1 MVILFKFS
9 MQVLAYFVWVVV
21 PVTNLIFRAIVVLF
35 RSASCISFHSGFL
48 SSLMVLLKGCK
59 MSYFSSLSCVVFQAH
74 GTGEHFLGPV
84 PVVAG
89 SPLLVFLAIQCVWA
103 GRDSEALQEGE
114 HFPGQGQLWQNSVP
128 CQLYLWVGKESFRHG
143 FISSWFLRFF
153 FCVLFQWYYRSA

>member
-103 GRDSEALQEGE
+103 GRDSEALAGRRALSRTGPIVAEFSSLPTVSLGWQGE
-114 HFPGQGQLWQNSVP
+114 FQAWFHFFLIFKIFLLCSLSV
-128 CQLYLWVGKESFRHG
+128 
-143 FISSWFLRFF
+143 
-153 FCVLFQWYYRSA
+153 VLS